1 MRPHVSILI
10 PAYNQPE
17 NLRYALQSIEMQ
29 TYTDYNII
37 ITDDTRTDVNYDVE
51 KMRFCDD
58 CKYKQDRNPACF
70 WDFDTSLYAEILR
83 NIVGCPKKKRF
94 GE

>member
-1 MRPHVSILI
+1 
-10 PAYNQPE
+10 
-17 NLRYALQSIEMQ
+17 
-29 TYTDYNII
+29 
-37 ITDDTRTDVNYDVE
+37 
-51 KMRFCDD
+51 MRFCDD